1 MLLFNCA
8 FFENCLVIIKRY
20 LLFILDNFINTS
32 EYSYILI
39 KLILFKIILLLSF
52 IFNLYTIFNLWKLFI
67 SRLLLL
73 LFSPLNVDDF
83 IYFISFKFI

>member
-8 FFENCLVIIKRY
+8 FFYNCLVIIKRY

-73 LFSPLNVDDF
+73 FSPLNVDDF
-83 IYFISFKFI
+83 IYFISFKLI